1 MFDTFSE
8 KARRAIFFAQYEA
21 KTLGASAIEPDH
33 ILLGLLKED
42 QDLFE
47 RLVTT
52 PPNISGLIKSKLLEQ
67 LPQKNQP
74 ETSEALPL
82 SVKSQEVLRRAE
94 KERKHLGQKQVEP
107 GHLILALIEVEPSSA
122 LFDVFFGKKPVPLA
136 TQLLTVLGFEPN
148 RIRTH
153 LVQSG
158 GDQSEI
164 QVRPQSEAESGTE
177 EPHGP
182 KIKEWENIWRQT
194 VNRGAVGIFA
204 LSRPRPTFFIE
215 GPVMHL
221 NEIEQTELA
230 LGRPLPDSLRSF
242 FLEHSKHIDISWQF
256 PDNKPESFPN
266 WGRCNLSLPKTVE
279 LFGIYQKWISN
290 CFSDP
295 ENEEDLIWHNKF
307 PIQEVGNG
315 DLLAMELI
323 GEKQGS
329 IVYLSHDGCDSHGW
343 VLAPD
348 LVSFLNVWGSLGFP
362 GPESWEMEPFIGG
375 PEGYLDLNSKEA
387 KSWLTW
393 LGESDRK

>member
-1 MFDTFSE
+1 MFDTFSD

-21 KTLGASAIEPDH
+21 KTLGAGAIEPDH
-33 ILLGLLKED
+33 ILLGLLKEGG
-42 QDLFE
+42 DLFE

-52 PPNISGLIKSKLLEQ
+52 PPGISDLIKSKLLEL

-74 ETSEALPL
+74 EPSEALPL
-82 SVKSQEVLRRAE
+82 SVKSQAVLRRAE
-94 KERKHLGQKQVEP
+94 KERKHLNQKQVEP
-107 GHLILALIEVEPSSA
+107 GHLILALIEIEASSA
-122 LFDVFFGKKPVPLA
+122 LFDIFFGKKPVPRA
-136 TQLLTVLGFEPN
+136 TQLLKVLGFEPDM
-148 RIRTH
+148 IRTH

-158 GDQSEI
+158 VS
-164 QVRPQSEAESGTE
+164 QSEAEFGTG
-177 EPHGP
+177 EPHGL
-182 KIKEWENIWRQT
+182 KIKEWEKIWRQT

-204 LSRPRPTFFIE
+204 LHRPRPTFFIE
-215 GPVMHL
+215 GPVTHF

-256 PDNKPESFPN
+256 PGKVPESFPN

-279 LFGIYQKWISN
+279 LFGIYQKWISV

-295 ENEEDLIWHNKF
+295 ENEYDLIWHNKF

-315 DLLAMELI
+315 DLLTIELN
-323 GEKQGS
+323 EENQGS

-348 LVSFLNVWGSLGFP
+348 LVSFLNVWGALGFP
-362 GPESWEMEPFIGG
+362 GPESWEMEQLIGG
-375 PEGYLDLNSKEA
+375 LEGYLDLNSKEA

-393 LGESDRK
+393 LGEPDRK